1 MIAVVG
7 KWTAEINLIFKEIN
21 TIIFLFCRRI
31 LLFFINWQT
40 LAGNSIVFFFLK
52 NKLQLVT

>member
-21 TIIFLFCRRI
+21 TIIFYFVGGFCCFLSTDKRLQAIPLF
-31 LLFFINWQT
+31 
-40 LAGNSIVFFFLK
+40 FFFLK